1 MSDMK
6 RWAVAVLAFL
16 AVVGA
21 CYASSVDQG
30 APGRQGAWPVSIT
43 SGVDG
48 GTPVTQAFTTVA
60 LSADGGDAVPL
71 GAPTNSAVG
80 YALVPNYVALRF
92 QSNDSSGLARTVTKW
107 VYNAGAQ
114 IWQTSGTL
122 AITTSDNVF
131 DQYILVGSG
140 RIYFQRDDPYAD
152 GGAGFTADVTAEE
165 RP

>member
-6 RWAVAVLAFL
+6 RWAVAMLAFL
-16 AVVGA
+16 AAVGA
-21 CYASSVDQG
+21 CYASSIVDQG
-30 APGRQGAWPVSIT
+30 APGRQGAWPV
-43 SGVDG
+43 G
-48 GTPVTQAFTTVA
+48 QAFTTVA